1 MNIGDYVNGD
11 KVGYI
16 DDLKGCMRQFNYD
29 YENPNDD
36 VGHWEEEI
44 KSIVTKEQ
52 VKQAVLDMYKLAG
65 DNNLY
70 YYEQIQEIIDY
81 IAELEM
87 KIDKAVEYVKNTTLF
102 TEEYDYDY
110 EENLVWKGAT
120 DDEEREELLNIL
132 NGEDNE

>member
-1 MNIGDYVNGD
+1 MSE
-11 KVGYI
+11 I
-16 DDLKGCMRQFNYD
+16 DIYKG
-29 YENPNDD
+29 
-36 VGHWEEEI
+36 I
-44 KSIVTKEQ
+44 AKKQ

-87 KIDKAVEYVKNTTLF
+87 KIHKAIKYIDIYIKTANCLNT
-102 TEEYDYDY
+102 DYDI
-110 EENLVWKGAT
+110 NMMVVK
-120 DDEEREELLNIL
+120 DIL